1 MCCNWINYLI
11 FPLFR
16 FSFSPWITRTQDF
29 SWVVSWL
36 CCLFPSYFLLLL
48 LHLFLPCFPS
58 PSVLCV
64 PWRRPKTA
72 STVELYYNQDL
83 TCYYQNDSRF
93 TCTMATVDSKGLPH
107 DAPSVTL
114 TIRLLM
120 AGKVLSINFLAFA
133 LFFFFY
139 IFDPIFL
146 SCANLVLLMYHV
158 FMYFF
163 FMTPNVWVF
172 YGVSLSLCPWSR
184 QKVTQHLVGF
194 LRFPGHT
201 RALLTLRCPG
211 FASIEL
217 DGLLLF

>member
-36 CCLFPSYFLLLL
+36 CCLLPSYFLLLL

-133 LFFFFY
+133 LFFFF
-139 IFDPIFL
+139 IFSILSFSLALTWCFWCIMYSCIFSLWLQTCGSFMAFLFL
-146 SCANLVLLMYHV
+146 SVLD
-158 FMYFF
+158 
-163 FMTPNVWVF
+163 
-172 YGVSLSLCPWSR
+172 
-184 QKVTQHLVGF
+184 
-194 LRFPGHT
+194 
-201 RALLTLRCPG
+201 
-211 FASIEL
+211 L
-217 DGLLLF
+217 DKR